1 MFKVEVIGN
10 LGADAQIKGEN
21 GRQFIS
27 FNVAHTDSWTDD
39 AGQKHEQ
46 TQWVSCIINDVQSK
60 VRQYLV
66 KGKTVY
72 VRGDARLRVF
82 SSEKERRIVAGI
94 TVKVREIELVSGSTR
109 DIPRQLNDKDGVLFN
124 VYEAYYIDPSIK
136 KKPKELLDRQ
146 LNIYPVDKNGFVT
159 KLQQDPAEAQQNDD
173 MQQYQGDNAKTF

>member
-1 MFKVEVIGN
+1 MFKCEVIGN

-27 FNVAHTDSWTDD
+27 FNVAHTDRWTDD
-39 AGQKHEQ
+39 AGQTHEQ
-46 TQWVSCIINDVQSK
+46 TQWVSCIINDVDSK

-82 SSEKERRIVAGI
+82 SSEKERRMVAGI
-94 TVKVREIELVSGSTR
+94 TVNVREIELVGGQVR
-109 DIPRQLNDKDGVLFN
+109 DIPRRLNDKEGVLYE

-136 KKPKELLDRQ
+136 KKPKELLDTQ
-146 LNIYPVDKNGFVT
+146 MNQYTVDKNGFVS
-159 KLQQDPAEAQQNDD
+159 KVQQAPAADAQSQDTN
-173 MQQYQGDNAKTF
+173 QYQGENAKAF